1 MKKNSFRKVKTF
13 LTTFGDKAEKGAIQ
27 IQKKSSTAA
36 IGFAISVFLL
46 LLCTFF
52 MCERYRSDR
61 LATQHFCELMK
72 SKCAGVKK

>member
-1 MKKNSFRKVKTF
+1 MKKNNLRKVKTF
-13 LTTFGDKAEKGAIQ
+13 LTTFGDKVEKRAIQ
-27 IQKKSSTAA
+27 IIKKSNTAA
-36 IGFAISVFLL
+36 IGFATSVFLL

-61 LATQHFCELMK
+61 LASQHFCELMQ